1 MLYILKQLINRI
13 LPVLLIK
20 NNYFLYKHPSLF
32 QFFKKYYSYKKKKN
46 KDILIKKVNKYRH
59 VSTLIFSFL
68 LLKCF

>member
-20 NNYFLYKHPSLF
+20 NNNYLYKHPSLF
-32 QFFKKYYSYKKKKN
+32 QFFKKYYSYKKKNKN
-46 KDILIKKVNKYRH
+46 ILIKKVNKSRH